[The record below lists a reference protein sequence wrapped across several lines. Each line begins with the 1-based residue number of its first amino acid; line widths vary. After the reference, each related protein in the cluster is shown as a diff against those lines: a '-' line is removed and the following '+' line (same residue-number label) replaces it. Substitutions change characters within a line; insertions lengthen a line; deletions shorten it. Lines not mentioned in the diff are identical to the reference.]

1 MSDNR
6 LINGLNE
13 NQAQAVISTEGYVR
27 IIAGAGSGKTKVLVN
42 RYAYL
47 VEELGIS
54 PSNILCVTFTNR
66 AAKEMRN
73 RVQKL
78 VNSGNI
84 TDLICTYHGFCVKVL
99 REDSNKLNYPK
110 TFTILDNEDQKSIL
124 REVYE
129 ELGINSKNLTFNI
142 ALSAIRGFK
151 ILNPYIEK
159 YILPSNP
166 IFFGDESVL
175 IQKIILGYL
184 RIQKKNY
191 ALDFDDLMSFAL
203 YIFTKYP
210 DILIK
215 WQDRLH
221 YIMVDE
227 TQDNNLIQWN
237 LVSMLSGKYKNLFV
251 VGDPDQ
257 SIYGWRGAYPR
268 ALVNFDK
275 DFKPCETIILNE
287 NYRSTPSILD
297 VANSIIVNNKNRI
310 KKDMFTKNQIGS
322 KVIHFHGKTETE
334 EGSWVVQMIKNRQK
348 NGAKH
353 NDFAILF
360 RASHVSRIFEQAL
373 IKENIPYV
381 IYGGIRFF
389 ERQEIK
395 DSLAYLRVIDNTD
408 DLSFLRIINNPSRK
422 LGKVFLKSLKEI
434 SKVENLSLFET
445 LKNNVDRPE
454 LNKVGAKNFI
464 DLIESY
470 RKKQNNSSISDLLQY
485 VLETSGLLESIR
497 LDGDQNRIDNIEE
510 LMSSIKLYE
519 KDNSNEED
527 LSLNKYLQD
536 IALYT
541 NIDYKDDKD
550 FVKLMTIHQAKG
562 LEFKYVFLCGM
573 SEGILP
579 NYRALRERK
588 KEALE
593 EERRL
598 AYVAITRAENE
609 LFLTESEGFSNETM
623 QKYPSRFIFEIK
635 KNFLILEGVL
645 SSEIENG
652 AKIAIEKIDNEIS
665 ENLYDLKVGD
675 MIEHQVFGVGKVI
688 EIDENQKTSLIQFVN
703 HEHAKPISFSYKDL
717 NKIEDM
723 CIKPKQ
729 SKTGSGAFYSLLESI
744 LRQLHL
750 N

>member
-1 MSDNR
+1 MSENR
-6 LINGLNE
+6 FIQGLNE
-13 NQAQAVISTEGYVR
+13 NQIQAVKSTEGYVR

-42 RYAYL
+42 RYAYI

-73 RVQKL
+73 RVQFL
-78 VNSGNI
+78 VSKGNVN
-84 TDLICTYHGFCVKVL
+84 DLICTYHGFCVKVL
-99 REDSNKLNYPK
+99 REDINKLNYPK
-110 TFTILDNEDQKSIL
+110 TFTIFDTDDQKSTL

-129 ELGINSKNLTFNI
+129 ELGINSRDLTFNTVLKSI
-142 ALSAIRGFK
+142 HEFK
-151 ILNPYIEK
+151 THNPYIEK

-166 IFFGDESVL
+166 IFSNTENNI

-191 ALDFDDLMSFAL
+191 ALDFDDLMCFTL
-203 YIFTKYP
+203 YVFTNYI
-210 DILIK
+210 DILTK
-215 WQDRLH
+215 WQNRLN

-237 LVSMLSGKYKNLFV
+237 LVSLLSSKYKNLFV

-257 SIYGWRGAYPR
+257 SIYGWRGADSSY
-268 ALVNFDK
+268 LVNFDK
-275 DFKPCETIILNE
+275 IFKPCKTIILNE

-297 VANSIIVNNKNRI
+297 VANSIIVNNKNRV

-322 KVIHFHGKTETE
+322 KIIHFHGKTEIE
-334 EGSWVVQMIKNRQK
+334 EGNWVAQMIKNRQK
-348 NGAKH
+348 NGARP

-360 RASHVSRIFEQAL
+360 RSSHVSRIYEQAL
-373 IKENIPYV
+373 IKENIPYI

-395 DSLAYLRVIDNTD
+395 DSLAYLRVIESAD

-422 LGKVFLKSLKEI
+422 LGKVFLTSLKEV

-445 LKNNVDRPE
+445 LKKNIDRPE
-454 LNKVGAKNFI
+454 LNKVGSKNFI

-470 RKKQNNSSISDLLQY
+470 RKKQNNISISSLLQN
-485 VLETSGLLESIR
+485 VLETSGLLKSIR
-497 LDGDQNRIDNIEE
+497 LDGDQDRLDNIEE

-562 LEFKYVFLCGM
+562 LEFNYVFLCGM

-588 KEALE
+588 AEALE

-598 AYVAITRAENE
+598 AYVAVTRAEKE
-609 LFLTESEGFSNETM
+609 LFITESEGFNNETI

-635 KNFLILEGVL
+635 KNFLVLEGVI
-645 SSEIENG
+645 SSDIENG
-652 AKIAIEKIDNEIS
+652 VRMAIEKIDNEIS
-665 ENLYDLKVGD
+665 GNTYDFKVGD
-675 MIEHQVFGVGKVI
+675 MIEHQVFGVGKII

-703 HEHAKPISFSYKDL
+703 HEHAKPISFSYTGLK
-717 NKIEDM
+717 KIEDM
-723 CIKPKQ
+723 SIKPKQ
-729 SKTGSGAFYSLLESI
+729 SITGSEAVHSLLESI
-744 LRQLHL
+744 RRQFRP